1 MAKIIK
7 APIIAMEL
15 KTSVPAAG
23 KTARRYVLITF
34 RVGSMLAPAIKKTTV
49 LIDEDPTTAKLQLEY
64 FEGLIASKQY
74 GFIEGSYFT
83 VGDKSIDPN
92 TVLLPTFRYKLS
104 DGTLSAPCNSM
115 NVFVRYDSE
124 SERYLESPQKKAL
137 SIIYNEDLCVVETV
151 SPSHADIDGGS
162 QLPT

>member
-34 RVGSMLAPAIKKTTV
+34 RVGSMLAPSIKKTTV
-49 LIDEDPTTAKLQLEY
+49 LIDEDPETAKLQLEY

-92 TVLLPTFRYKLS
+92 TILLPTFRYKLS
-104 DGTLSAPCNSM
+104 DGTLSSPCNSM

-124 SERYLESPQKKAL
+124 SERYLETPQKKAL
-137 SIIYNEDLCVVETV
+137 SIIYNEELCQVESV
-151 SPSHADIDGGS
+151 SPSPADIDGGS
-162 QLPT
+162 ELPK